1 MRSKSIAHCE
11 SRRET
16 TCFSSTS
23 VACCMCALALLLA
36 YFSASVAFC
45 QGVASLAASNE
56 MRTIGG
62 PLSFERRTAN
72 DQEFLARGKGL
83 TLVLTKKEAV
93 LALEGS
99 QQAAV
104 RMSFAGADQK
114 ATVRGEDELP
124 GKVYHVNGAVT
135 GPLRGNPTFGRVKYS
150 GIYPGIDAVYYGN
163 ERQLEFDLVVAP
175 HADPNRI
182 RLAFSGADK
191 PHLTRSGEVGLKVG
205 DEQVTLR
212 KPVIYQ
218 EHGDSRTR
226 IAGRYAWRGKE
237 LVGFEIS
244 DYDPDLPLI
253 IDPSI
258 TFATYLGG
266 PGNESAAAVK
276 VSKFGEIY
284 VAASSDAVS
293 SIQAAQQFPIEAPQ
307 SGFEECFLTKLSADG
322 SQEIYTVIFNGVR
335 CEAMDIQ
342 PGLVHLSMGK
352 SGNYLRTLR
361 EDSTG
366 QPSSLDLLQGAY
378 DFALGPVEE
387 LRVDGAGN
395 IYMVAFDQPDGSPNP
410 IYELQ
415 KIDTNGQLLGKIPL
429 ITAAINQPNN
439 TIYEEVTGLD
449 IDDAG
454 NAYVVGID
462 KSNGVITPTTNAF
475 QSVKPSDGSDDAF
488 LLRVNTR
495 QPGAFQIDYAT
506 FLGGSSDDE
515 ARQVAFDSSTGTVL
529 IAGDTASSNFPTSPG
544 SPSYNLTSGFLTKLD
559 LSQPAS
565 TQLVG
570 SVLIGPGFSGANLV
584 TVLPGGIPAVAG
596 TTFDVT
602 GFSLANPIYPAQL
615 TSENRPFLRTY
626 TPDLTQITF
635 STFIDNVPGV
645 TFPAVLAANGTQSL
659 YVAVDTS
666 DGTLGTQGAFHSSGL
681 GGYDVLL
688 RGLDVSALVPANQP
702 PVISFT
708 PSNLSISIII
718 PNQPVAF
725 PLACGQLFQCN
736 IQDPDGDALTDFAWY
751 GSNGYHLEQN
761 NSSAGVPPSDTLSL
775 APGTYTFTL
784 KVRDARGAIGGATLT
799 VNVLAQNT
807 FQSLNGPETIQ
818 LTDQLFDSPDYIYK
832 GNVHPATITFPSV
845 LTAGLT
851 WLQSRADLNPVPP
864 VGMQAGSP
872 PYYYDVHTTASFS
885 GQATLCL
892 DSTGMS
898 FADAA
903 DVQLYELQAG
913 VWTAL
918 PASQQG
924 NSLCAATNLS
934 NINGGDHSTTVAF
947 FYPQVLS
954 TFISA
959 IAGTGFAEGSI
970 DGEGGDPRD
979 DVTNGGPALQSA
991 VTQPASLAYNPN
1003 TQSLY
1008 VSGSGQSNAIS
1019 RYDFNSKNLYL
1030 IVPVGQAIG
1039 SGPIVIDP
1047 SGTYLYYVAP
1057 VDSSGAEEIVQ
1068 LNLSTP
1074 GTIVIAG
1081 GASSGGAEPTQGQL
1095 ATSSFLANV
1104 NSLAVDSSG
1113 NLFLARDGS
1122 TNILRVNASDGTWS
1136 VVLDENPNST
1146 SGAPTTPY
1154 QDFPR
1159 ALAFDQ
1165 QSYLLVGGQLLVRVS
1180 PGLDGT
1186 EDGSSSSSATI
1197 VGGIPASQMA
1207 GYAQPFGGDGLPA
1220 TQAVLSI
1227 GGSMLVD
1234 NNGNVI
1240 FNDGV
1245 THRVRRI
1252 ASGADGIVNGGTDQ
1266 FGNPDEIVQTI
1277 ASYYSIST
1285 AVPSEFATSAFGDF
1299 RGLALDPLTQNLL
1312 LADYAGNRVF
1322 EIGAPQTGSGNTP
1335 PQALSVSISGDP
1347 HVQQQL
1353 NGSYIYFDADGDPQG
1368 TSTFRW
1374 LRDGTAIPGATGT
1387 TYTVATADVGHTLV
1401 FEVTPLAQ
1409 SGATTGVATQSSGVV
1424 IQNAA
1429 PVASN
1434 VSISGTPKVGSLLTG
1449 SYSYSD
1455 VDGDAE
1461 GVSQFQ
1467 WLRNGSPIAGATAIS
1482 YTATPA
1488 DAGQSITFQVTPGAV
1503 SGATPGMAVQ
1513 SNLVRI
1519 LQAPAFTSGTSTT
1532 FILGSPG
1539 TFSFAAAGAPA
1550 PTYSVSPAL
1559 PVGLSLNTATGLMSG
1574 TPALGTGG
1582 VYALAVTA
1590 TNGVSPDATQSF
1602 TLTIND
1608 LRAAS
1613 SVALTSSLNPS
1624 SAGQAVTFTAIVS
1637 AQSPTGTVTFTDG
1650 GSPIGIPV
1658 ALSGGSASVAT
1669 SALIGGK
1676 PFNRRQLQRRCQQS
1690 RQHLIGTGADGQS
1703 LGQQRPA
1710 DVLPHPPGC
1719 GTARHLHRSRQW
1731 VRTQRRR
1738 HLPGWRHCNRKFQS
1752 RGQRRW
1758 RDGNLPGQLS

>member
-226 IAGRYAWRGKE
+226 IAGRYAWRGKK

-602 GFSLANPIYPAQL
+602 GFSLVNPIYPAQL

-970 DGEGGDPRD
+970 DGQGGDPRD

-991 VTQPASLAYNPN
+991 LTQPASLAYNPN

-1122 TNILRVNASDGTWS
+1122 TNVLRVNASDGTWS

-1159 ALAFDQ
+1159 ALAFDPAELPSGGRTTACARLAGTGRNRRWLQFERCNHCWRHPGIADGGLRSAIWRRWIACHPGCALHQRLNARGQ
-1165 QSYLLVGGQLLVRVS
+1165 QRQCDLQRWCHPPRAAHCLRRRRDREWRNGSIRESRRDRSDDRQLLQHLYR
-1180 PGLDGT
+1180 GH
-1186 EDGSSSSSATI
+1186 
-1197 VGGIPASQMA
+1197 
-1207 GYAQPFGGDGLPA
+1207 LPN
-1220 TQAVLSI
+1220 SR
-1227 GGSMLVD
+1227 
-1234 NNGNVI
+1234 
-1240 FNDGV
+1240 
-1245 THRVRRI
+1245 HRH
-1252 ASGADGIVNGGTDQ
+1252 
-1266 FGNPDEIVQTI
+1266 
-1277 ASYYSIST
+1277 Y
-1285 AVPSEFATSAFGDF
+1285 GDF
-1299 RGLALDPLTQNLL
+1299 RGIGTGP
-1312 LADYAGNRVF
+1312 ADSEHFARRLCRKPRLRDRAAGRP
-1322 EIGAPQTGSGNTP
+1322 A
-1335 PQALSVSISGDP
+1335 
-1347 HVQQQL
+1347 
-1353 NGSYIYFDADGDPQG
+1353 QG
-1368 TSTFRW
+1368 TRRRRLSPSRSPAILMCSSNSTDRTYTLTPTAIPRGASTFRW

-1387 TYTVATADVGHTLV
+1387 TYTVAAADVGHTLV
-1401 FEVTPLAQ
+1401 FEVTPVAQ
-1409 SGATTGVATQSSGVV
+1409 SGATPGNATQSPGVV

-1467 WLRNGSPIAGATAIS
+1467 WLRDGIADRRSQLDQLHCGAGGCRPLDHIPGDARCRFGRDSRHGSAEQF
-1482 YTATPA
+1482 
-1488 DAGQSITFQVTPGAV
+1488 GQDLA
-1503 SGATPGMAVQ
+1503 
-1513 SNLVRI
+1513 
-1519 LQAPAFTSGTSTT
+1519 GTSVHQRNQHD
-1532 FILGSPG
+1532 IHC
-1539 TFSFAAAGAPA
+1539 
-1550 PTYSVSPAL
+1550 
-1559 PVGLSLNTATGLMSG
+1559 
-1574 TPALGTGG
+1574 
-1582 VYALAVTA
+1582 
-1590 TNGVSPDATQSF
+1590 
-1602 TLTIND
+1602 
-1608 LRAAS
+1608 
-1613 SVALTSSLNPS
+1613 
-1624 SAGQAVTFTAIVS
+1624 
-1637 AQSPTGTVTFTDG
+1637 
-1650 GSPIGIPV
+1650 GI
-1658 ALSGGSASVAT
+1658 
-1669 SALIGGK
+1669 
-1676 PFNRRQLQRRCQQS
+1676 
-1690 RQHLIGTGADGQS
+1690 
-1703 LGQQRPA
+1703 
-1710 DVLPHPPGC
+1710 
-1719 GTARHLHRSRQW
+1719 ARN
-1731 VRTQRRR
+1731 V
-1738 HLPGWRHCNRKFQS
+1738 
-1752 RGQRRW
+1752 
-1758 RDGNLPGQLS
+1758 